1 MTQKSLGYMELAWT
15 CPNCNTENLGMQ
27 KTCKNCGSP
36 QPENVQF
43 HAPQQQDLLTDE
55 KKVGEAAKGANI
67 HCPYCNTR
75 NPADATTCSQ
85 CGGDLTGGTQRV
97 TGKVVGATDAT
108 QAKPALAAQPAKAAS
123 FFRWWMLIPMGCLLM
138 ICCVI
143 GGYLLFYRESV
154 TGTVQNV
161 NWQRVIPIQEI
172 RDVTRSDWKDEIP
185 SGADIGSCDLKY
197 RGSQDSPAAY
207 STEVCST
214 ELVDQGNGAA
224 QVVENC
230 SYEVYD
236 DYCKYTAQEWQEV
249 DQAVAQGNDTNPAWP
264 NVQLAGG
271 QREGERKE
279 IYKIVFDTSKGIK
292 EYTTDNESLFRQLQP
307 GSTWTLEI
315 NPLGMIVNVQP

>member
-1 MTQKSLGYMELAWT
+1 
-15 CPNCNTENLGMQ
+15 
-27 KTCKNCGSP
+27 
-36 QPENVQF
+36 
-43 HAPQQQDLLTDE
+43 
-55 KKVGEAAKGANI
+55 
-67 HCPYCNTR
+67 
-75 NPADATTCSQ
+75 
-85 CGGDLTGGTQRV
+85 
-97 TGKVVGATDAT
+97 
-108 QAKPALAAQPAKAAS
+108 
-123 FFRWWMLIPMGCLLM
+123 MLIPMGCLL
-138 ICCVI
+138 IVCCVI
-143 GGYLLFYRESV
+143 GGYLLFYREAV

-161 NWQRVIPIQEI
+161 SWQRVIPIQEI

-214 ELVDQGNGAA
+214 EVIDQGNGAG

-236 DYCKYTAQEWQEV
+236 NYCEYTAQEWQEV

-264 NVQLAGG
+264 AVQLAGG

-279 IYKIVFDTSKGIK
+279 TYKILFETSKGIK

-315 NPLGMIVNVQP
+315 NPLGIIVNVQP